1 MTSALHSSSLRKD
14 GSTVAL
20 VMVCAVLT
28 ALFYSIHC
36 QEIAVAQEVDS
47 SGDPHAETQDP
58 AKTTSRGEPS
68 VLTAVQALPES
79 VELSFSAPVE
89 FRKATLP
96 GGAERA
102 GRFYIDVFPA
112 SLIRR
117 RGSTLEIASG
127 PVRRVRTSLF
137 RSGVVRVVLDL
148 REERNFQVETLTNPY
163 RLVITTQ
170 QKGEA
175 KPAAQTSG
183 AEQASRTSARD
194 VKDKITQPH
203 LASALTWRT
212 LTQPW
217 TLMFHSRPPA
227 IEKTSPP
234 LFSATPVESAGQ
246 TQPDVLDF
254 SSGRRADES
263 EAQRLVSLPD
273 FVLDRGQP
281 LPLASP
287 VLQADEWLSPK
298 EFAMGWEW
306 ENVCQD
312 DGCARF
318 VGRRDEGIDTEPAPA
333 PRDEVKSIP
342 VEEERQSVEA
352 STQPVQEAIRTGGTM
367 MREFWMAAMTAGVFL
382 SFLAG
387 IGVVVL
393 WNLRKRGA
401 PTEKSDGW
409 EGRMAYLEEAVNRA
423 GMLNNSFFHSL
434 EVSQKRLE
442 SLLTQTDIAEQNLR
456 RLLHQTA
463 FAGERS
469 LGRGTDALATAASL
483 LAEGEETQQVARLLK
498 LPVAQVRLLQE
509 IRQCTQGENPAVP
522 PAKATVQSPLADV
535 ASSLSNSTSRLNGA
549 ARNGIHLA
557 QNEQPL

>member
-1 MTSALHSSSLRKD
+1 MTSALHSSSVRKD
-14 GSTVAL
+14 GSIVVL
-20 VMVCAVLT
+20 VMVCALLI
-28 ALFYSIHC
+28 AFFYPIHC
-36 QEIAVAQEVDS
+36 QAMAVAQEANS
-47 SGDPHAETQDP
+47 SGDPRAETQAP
-58 AKTTSRGEPS
+58 ATSTPRGEPS
-68 VLTAVQALPES
+68 VLTAVQALPGS

-102 GRFYIDVFPA
+102 GRFYVDVFPA

-117 RGSTLEIASG
+117 RGSTLKVASG
-127 PVRRVRTSLF
+127 PVQRVRTSLF
-137 RSGVVRVVLDL
+137 RPGVVRVVLDL
-148 REERNFQVETLTNPY
+148 REERHFQVETLTNPY
-163 RLVITTQ
+163 RLVITAQ
-170 QKGEA
+170 QKGGA
-175 KPAAQTSG
+175 KPDAQTSEAG
-183 AEQASRTSARD
+183 QASLTSARN
-194 VKDKITQPH
+194 VADKIAQPH

-217 TLMFHSRPPA
+217 TLMLHSHPTA
-227 IEKTSPP
+227 IEKTSAP
-234 LFSATPVESAGQ
+234 LSFTTPADGAGQ
-246 TQPDVLDF
+246 TRPDVLDV
-254 SSGRRADES
+254 SSERRADES
-263 EAQRLVSLPD
+263 DAQRLVSIPD
-273 FVLDRGQP
+273 FASDRGQP

-287 VLQADEWLSPK
+287 ALQADEWLSPRG
-298 EFAMGWEW
+298 FAMGWGW

-312 DGCARF
+312 GDCARF
-318 VGRRDEGIDTEPAPA
+318 AVRRDEGIDAEPAPA
-333 PRDEVKSIP
+333 PRDEAPSMP
-342 VEEERQSVEA
+342 VEREQQFVDA
-352 STQPVQEAIRTGGTM
+352 ATQPVQEAIRTGGTM

-387 IGVVVL
+387 VGVVVL
-393 WNLRKRGA
+393 WNRRKRSA

-423 GMLNNSFFHSL
+423 GVLNNSFFHSL

-442 SLLTQTDIAEQNLR
+442 SLLTQADIAEQSLR

-469 LGRGTDALATAASL
+469 PGRGADALVTAASL
-483 LAEGEETQQVARLLK
+483 LAEGEEMQQVARLLK

-509 IRQCTQGENPAVP
+509 IRQCTQGEKSADP
-522 PAKATVQSPLADV
+522 PAKSTVHAPPVDA

-557 QNEQPL
+557 QSEQSL